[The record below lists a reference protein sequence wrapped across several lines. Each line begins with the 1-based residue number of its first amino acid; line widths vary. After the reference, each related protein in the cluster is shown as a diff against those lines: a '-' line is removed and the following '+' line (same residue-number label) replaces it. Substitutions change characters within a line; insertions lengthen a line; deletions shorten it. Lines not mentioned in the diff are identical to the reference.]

1 MGDRAS
7 RKWGSIQGRETLKR
21 QLDCSVAI
29 LEDSHS
35 NVGVQE
41 SSGREGV
48 SGNER
53 EMPEINS
60 MIKMLI
66 FVILKLYYSLTS
78 YL

>member
-1 MGDRAS
+1 M
-7 RKWGSIQGRETLKR
+7 
-21 QLDCSVAI
+21 
-29 LEDSHS
+29 
-35 NVGVQE
+35 QE
-41 SSGREGV
+41 SSGREDV

>member
-29 LEDSHS
+29 LEDSQS

-48 SGNER
+48 TGNER
-53 EMPEINS
+53 EMPEING
-60 MIKMLI
+60 MTKMLI